1 VAAADGL
8 VAAAQRHGLAEARR
22 PEDVLAAARAGDH
35 AASEAMAEELGYLT
49 TGLAAVI
56 TLLDPE
62 LIILGGGV
70 GRNLHEEVAALR
82 HRLAELLPLPQPRLE
97 VSALGDDA
105 TLLGGL
111 ASGLT
116 AARERAL
123 QRDMGL

>member
-1 VAAADGL
+1 
-8 VAAAQRHGLAEARR
+8 
-22 PEDVLAAARAGDH
+22 
-35 AASEAMAEELGYLT
+35 
-49 TGLAAVI
+49 
-56 TLLDPE
+56 
-62 LIILGGGV
+62 
-70 GRNLHEEVAALR
+70 
-82 HRLAELLPLPQPRLE
+82 LE